1 MNTEHLTVKVNP
13 FNMIIVEMTFCMWEL
28 NRLSVAKEINYT
40 EKYLKKEL
48 QRQIGN
54 PETDKERLKVFR
66 AAKDLVESLI
76 DEARSNRRVHINRY
90 LRNKRQAK

>member
-40 EKYLKKEL
+40 EK
-48 QRQIGN
+48 
-54 PETDKERLKVFR
+54 
-66 AAKDLVESLI
+66 
-76 DEARSNRRVHINRY
+76 
-90 LRNKRQAK
+90 